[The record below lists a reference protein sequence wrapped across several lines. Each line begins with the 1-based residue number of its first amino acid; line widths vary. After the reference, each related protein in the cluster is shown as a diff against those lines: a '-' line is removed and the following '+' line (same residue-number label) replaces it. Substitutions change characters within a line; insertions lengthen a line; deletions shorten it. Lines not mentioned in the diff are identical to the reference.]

1 MRARP
6 PARPMSLASF
16 LPTFLPS
23 LPPTVVNVLTR
34 CALVSRDSVRRD
46 SVPVL
51 LANLHSQLHLHSMAP
66 LAGVLETVRVFL
78 RIILLPLFP
87 PYYSTFLNLEQRLI
101 IGKVRYFFNDMFLG
115 CK

>member
-1 MRARP
+1 MLTFYDNARP
-6 PARPMSLASF
+6 PVRPLAPCLS
-16 LPTFLPS
+16 PPSFLPS

-51 LANLHSQLHLHSMAP
+51 LPNLHSQLHLHSMAP

-78 RIILLPLFP
+78 RIILLLLFP
-87 PYYSTFLNLEQRLI
+87 PPPYYFTFLNLEQRLI
-101 IGKVRYFFNDMFLG
+101 LLEKFGIF
-115 CK
+115 